1 VILQESDL
9 IKQLRAGDKS
19 ALSYLY
25 DHYSAALYG
34 IIFRIVKREEW
45 AEEVLQDAF
54 LKIWDRIDAYDE
66 SKGRL
71 FTWMMNLTR
80 NLAIDKTRSKEIT
93 RAKKTDDLHEFVNT
107 IDKQEQTEMAIEQ
120 IGLLPVLEA
129 LPPEQKLIVEQ
140 LYLKGYT
147 QSEVADEFGIP
158 LGTVK
163 TRLRLAMITLRTIL
177 KVE

>member
-1 VILQESDL
+1 
-9 IKQLRAGDKS
+9 
-19 ALSYLY
+19 
-25 DHYSAALYG
+25 
-34 IIFRIVKREEW
+34 
-45 AEEVLQDAF
+45 
-54 LKIWDRIDAYDE
+54 
-66 SKGRL
+66 
-71 FTWMMNLTR
+71 
-80 NLAIDKTRSKEIT
+80 
-93 RAKKTDDLHEFVNT
+93 
-107 IDKQEQTEMAIEQ
+107 MAIEQ